1 MPDSGLK
8 PHLDARTM
16 TPLLYVLTV
25 MIWGTTWIAIVLQLG
40 EVPVTVSVFYRFA
53 LASLILLA
61 GLRLSGRL
69 RGLARQDHLY
79 CMLQGGCVFSFNFYC
94 FYSAGAVVTSGLES
108 VLFSMAT
115 LFNAVNAMLFF
126 GQRIDGRFWLATL
139 VGLAGMLSL
148 FWKDLVVGGLNLP
161 MLGGIGLCL
170 LGTYLFSLGNMI
182 SLRHQRRGLDVLS
195 TNAWA
200 MGYGA
205 LWMLIVSWISGASF
219 APSWTPSY
227 LWALLYLA
235 IFGSVLGF
243 AAYFALIG
251 RIGAGPAAY
260 ATLLFPLVA
269 LSISTFVEGYR
280 WTPAGVVGMGLIL
293 TGNLLMFCPPR
304 WVAWPGRLRWRHG
317 AAR

>member
-1 MPDSGLK
+1 
-8 PHLDARTM
+8 M
-16 TPLLYVLTV
+16 TLFLYASTV
-25 MIWGTTWIAIVLQLG
+25 MIWGTTWIAIMLQLG
-40 EVPVTVSVFYRFA
+40 AVPVTVSIFYRFA
-53 LASLILLA
+53 LAALLLVG
-61 GLRLSGRL
+61 GLWLSGRL
-69 RGLARQDHLY
+69 RRLCRRDHLF
-79 CMLQGGCVFSFNFYC
+79 CMLQGGCIFSFNFYC
-94 FYSAGAVVTSGLES
+94 FYSAGTVVSSGLES
-108 VLFSMAT
+108 VIFSMAT

-139 VGLAGMLSL
+139 LGFAGMLSL
-148 FWKDLVVGGLNLP
+148 FWRDLAGDGLNLA

-182 SLRHQRRGLDVLS
+182 SLRHQRRGLDLLS

-205 LWMLIVSWISGASF
+205 FWMLIVSLSGGAAF
-219 APSWTPSY
+219 APEWTPSY
-227 LWALLYLA
+227 LGALLYLA

-269 LSISTFVEGYR
+269 LSISTLVEGYL
-280 WTPAGVVGMGLIL
+280 WTPTAVAGMALIL
-293 TGNLLMFCPPR
+293 AGNLVMFGPR
-304 WVAWPGRLRWRHG
+304 GLAGWPARLRWRR
-317 AAR
+317 APAR